1 MTQLSGEIA
10 ILVQEVTGETGIGPQ
25 TRLDG
30 DLLIDSL
37 ELAALNQLVRSRY
50 GENVDLLGFVTN
62 LELDEMI
69 ELTVADVAGFIEGTT

>member
-1 MTQLSGEIA
+1 VTQLSSEIA

-30 DLLIDSL
+30 DLLLDSL
-37 ELAALNQLVRSRY
+37 ELAALNHLMRGKY

-62 LELDEMI
+62 LELDQLI
-69 ELTVADVAGFIEGTT
+69 DLTVADVAAFVEGTT